1 MFRDNRRCG
10 AVVMQALRPT
20 PGWARGRC
28 RRCSPRRSP
37 RAICA
42 AAADRMR
49 CGGEARCAAA
59 RSCRT
64 GTSAPHEDV
73 RRRPHG
79 ACGGGRR
86 PPLAASRGDAG
97 SPVERPWWCPT

>member
-20 PGWARGRC
+20 PEWARGRC

-49 CGGEARCAAA
+49 CGG
-59 RSCRT
+59 
-64 GTSAPHEDV
+64 
-73 RRRPHG
+73 
-79 ACGGGRR
+79 
-86 PPLAASRGDAG
+86 
-97 SPVERPWWCPT
+97 